1 VANLKPP
8 REQHDA
14 YHEHRPD
21 PSIAAELVRFG
32 KHSLTGSNGDVL
44 NRRDA
49 LRTLIAVP
57 LAARHSVPAARQP
70 SRETELI
77 VCGWDEVFI
86 LSLGDGPAPAHRKV
100 WSWRAADSPEIPAD
114 MHALFRTTDDC
125 KPVDGG
131 RSILISSSGGAVAM
145 VDRETRRAS
154 FFARVTNA
162 HSIEMLP
169 GGRIAA
175 AASVSTAGTGNRL
188 VIFDAATR
196 KELASD
202 ELRSGHG
209 AVWDDARRLLWALG
223 GDVLRAYTVG
233 PAGGPARL
241 ERTFEI
247 ALPDEGGHD
256 LVAIPGSPRLFLST
270 VRRCFY
276 FDRERRQL
284 SPHDAL
290 DNHANIKSYNV
301 HPRTGRV
308 VYVQAEGRNWWAEHL
323 HFQRPDGSLRLA
335 GERIYKARWALA
347 G

>member
-1 VANLKPP
+1 M
-8 REQHDA
+8 
-14 YHEHRPD
+14 
-21 PSIAAELVRFG
+21 F
-32 KHSLTGSNGDVL
+32 L
-44 NRRDA
+44 NRREA
-49 LRTLIAVP
+49 LRTLIAAP
-57 LAARHSVPAARQP
+57 LAARQSLAAG
-70 SRETELI
+70 ETELI

-86 LSLGDGPAPAHRKV
+86 LALGGGAAPSHRKV

-131 RSILISSSGGAVAM
+131 RRVLISSSGGAVAL

-154 FFARVTNA
+154 FHARVTNA

-188 VIFDAATR
+188 AIFDAATG

-202 ELRSGHG
+202 ELRSAHG
-209 AVWDDARRLLWALG
+209 AVWDEARGVLWALG

-233 PAGGPARL
+233 PARL
-241 ERTFEI
+241 DRTFEI

-256 LVAIPGSPRLFLST
+256 LVAIPGGSRLFLST
-270 VRRCFY
+270 VRRCFS
-276 FDRERRQL
+276 FDRDRRQL
-284 SPHDAL
+284 SPHDVL
-290 DNHANIKSYNV
+290 GERANIKSYNV

-308 VYVQAEGRNWWAEHL
+308 VYIQAEGENWWAEHL
-323 HFQRPDGSLRLA
+323 HFLRPDGTLRLPA
-335 GERIYKARWALA
+335 EHLYKARWA
-347 G
+347 